1 MFSFSSRQRST
12 QIYLLG
18 RLGSLLAAALLVAA
32 MWRGASLTPRVD
44 ESFFFGNDDPQL
56 QEDAKI
62 YKLFPRQDQLIIN
75 IEGKTSSAHYLD
87 KISRL
92 TKNLLAI
99 PEIVGAKS
107 LSHGPKNFDDALTS
121 EFWGRLLIPE
131 DRKSSNIFVALD
143 ARAPQQAIRKVEAAV
158 RQSEAGDFRPVIT
171 GIPYM
176 IELIRRKLV
185 HDLQVFS
192 LTAVAIFGLM
202 TFVIFRSLSILIGC
216 LAASA
221 AATALTFLIGELLA
235 VEIGILTAN
244 LVTIVF
250 VLTIAHIVYLTYNW
264 KRLSGEA
271 STRGRSV
278 KNALWETFPGS
289 IWSTGT
295 TLLGFLSLLLV
306 QAKPLR
312 QLGASGAIGTV
323 CALVAAYLIYP
334 WFLVGTKTHTA
345 ASGVTGGGKRGL
357 VLARYS
363 GWIALAFVGLCLLLG
378 LGIFRLNPD
387 PSLLSYLPE
396 DLRGGLERVD
406 RAGGSSIMEIV
417 LRDAR
422 GQKLDNNESYERLW
436 RLQRDLERD
445 REIGSV
451 ISLPLLMAEGDDSP
465 FSFLFSWKTILKKMA
480 EPRYERIGRQFISHD
495 HLYGHYILRMKESG
509 RQLPRAEVIQRTKE
523 TIRRHGFNPVLVG
536 GMYPL
541 QAQLSQLVE
550 SSLIQGLG
558 ELVLLLGVIGLIVT
572 RSLWIALTMAAGM
585 ALVPVGLLGLIGFL
599 KAPLDIISAPAA
611 NLTLGLGIDDTMIHL
626 AERWKS
632 LVRQGYARDEAWE
645 IARRQLWRPILVSM
659 LIVCLGFS
667 IFILSEFP
675 PTRRFGLW
683 VVIGTLLVLPSALC
697 FLPTV
702 ASIWTRRKARQ
713 SHNRQDES
721 RSERRK
727 DRFRRSRRRT

>member
-1 MFSFSSRQRST
+1 MFGFSSCQRST
-12 QIYLLG
+12 QIYVLG
-18 RLGSLLAAALLVAA
+18 RLGSLLAAALLLAA
-32 MWRGASLTPRVD
+32 MWHGASLTPRVD

-75 IEGKTSSAHYLD
+75 IEGKTNSVRYLD

-99 PEIVGAKS
+99 PEIVSAKS

-143 ARAPQQAIRKVEAAV
+143 ARAPQQAIRNVEAAV
-158 RQSEAGDFRPVIT
+158 RQSEAEDFRPVIT

-185 HDLQVFS
+185 LDLQVFS
-192 LTAVAIFGLM
+192 LTAVGIFGLM

-216 LAASA
+216 LTASA

-264 KRLSGEA
+264 KRLSREA
-271 STRGRSV
+271 STRGRSI

-323 CALVAAYLIYP
+323 CALLAAYLIYP
-334 WFLVGTKTHTA
+334 WFLVGTKTRTA
-345 ASGVTGGGKRGL
+345 ASGVTDGGKRDF

-363 GWIALAFVGLCLLLG
+363 VWITLAFVGVCLVLG
-378 LGIFRLNPD
+378 LGIFRLNAD
-387 PSLLSYLPE
+387 PSLLSYFPE
-396 DLRGGLERVD
+396 DLRSGLERVD

-422 GQKLDNNESYERLW
+422 GQKLDHNESYERLS

-451 ISLPLLMAEGDDSP
+451 ISLPLLMAEGDDFP

-480 EPRYERIGRQFISHD
+480 EPRYEGIGRQFISHD

-509 RQLPRAEVIQRTKE
+509 RQLPRTEVIQRTKE

-572 RSLWIALTMAAGM
+572 RSLWIAVTMASGM
-585 ALVPVGLLGLIGFL
+585 ALVPIGLLGLIGFL

-626 AERWKS
+626 AQRWKS
-632 LVRQGYARDEAWE
+632 LVRQGHAHDEAWE

-659 LIVCLGFS
+659 LIVCAGFT

-702 ASIWTRRKARQ
+702 ASIWARRKARQ
-713 SHNRQDES
+713 SRKKQD
-721 RSERRK
+721 ERRK
-727 DRFRRSRRRT
+727 EGFRRARRHK